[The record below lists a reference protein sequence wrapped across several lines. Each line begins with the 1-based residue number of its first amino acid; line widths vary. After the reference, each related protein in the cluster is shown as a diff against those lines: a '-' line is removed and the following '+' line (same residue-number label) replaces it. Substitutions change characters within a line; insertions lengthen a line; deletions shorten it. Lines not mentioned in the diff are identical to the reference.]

1 MTRSSKYPWGNWLDG
16 RVWLLR
22 VHHDFMCLVPS
33 IQSQAHVAA
42 REAGV
47 AVVTRDLG
55 LGVLVQ
61 AYPIGATWRPNLAA
75 VKVSKIDKAM
85 ENKR

>member
-1 MTRSSKYPWGNWLDG
+1 MRSSKYPWAAWLDG

-22 VHHDFMCLVPS
+22 AHHDFMCLVSS
-33 IQSQAHVAA
+33 IQSQAHSAG

-61 AYPIGATWRPNLAA
+61 AYPVGATWRPNLAA
-75 VKVSKIDKAM
+75 INSGKIDKAM